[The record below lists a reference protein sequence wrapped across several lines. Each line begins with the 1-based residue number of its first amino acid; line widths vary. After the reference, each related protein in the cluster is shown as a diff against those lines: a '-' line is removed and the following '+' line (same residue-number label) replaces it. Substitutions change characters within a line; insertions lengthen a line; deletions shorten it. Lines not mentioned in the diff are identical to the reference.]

1 MYNKVLLAV
10 DGSPTSTEAA
20 RTANMLLEKGM
31 AQKVEVI
38 HVVPNLINSY
48 YDMGG
53 DMIKSLS
60 EQTQEKGKE
69 ILRLTTEMFSMP
81 EKVQTV
87 FRIGDTA
94 ETICEYAKKNGV
106 DLIIVGSRG
115 MNPLAGLLVGSVS
128 SRIIHFAPCPVLV
141 VKPH

>member
-20 RTANMLLEKGM
+20 RTANIFLEKGM
-31 AQKVEVI
+31 AKRVEVI

-48 YDMGG
+48 YDLGG
-53 DMIKSLS
+53 DMVKSLS
-60 EQTQEKGKE
+60 EQSKEKGKE
-69 ILRLTTEMFSMP
+69 ILRLTKEMFSMP

-87 FRIGDTA
+87 FRIGETA
-94 ETICEYAKKNGV
+94 ETICDYAKNGF
-106 DLIIVGSRG
+106 DLIILGSRG

-128 SRIIHFAPCPVLV
+128 SRVIHFAPCPVLV